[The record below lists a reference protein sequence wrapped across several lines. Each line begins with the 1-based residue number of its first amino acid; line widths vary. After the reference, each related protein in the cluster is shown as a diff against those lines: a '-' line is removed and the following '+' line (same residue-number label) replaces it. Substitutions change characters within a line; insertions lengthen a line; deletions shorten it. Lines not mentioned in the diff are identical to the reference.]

1 MKKEYITPAVSIIKL
16 DNSLLNLPISGGDAD
31 QSGEVESK
39 KNAISFYD
47 DDDDIAAG
55 W

>member
-16 DNSLLNLPISGGDAD
+16 DNSLLQLPISEVSAD
-31 QSGEVESK
+31 KNGECESK

-47 DDDDIAAG
+47 EDDDIAAG